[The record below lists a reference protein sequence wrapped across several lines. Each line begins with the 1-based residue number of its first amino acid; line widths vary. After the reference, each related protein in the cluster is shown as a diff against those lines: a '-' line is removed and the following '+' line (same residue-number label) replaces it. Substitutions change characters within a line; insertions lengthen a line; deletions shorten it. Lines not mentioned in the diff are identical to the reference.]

1 MCYKFYVN
9 FLSKLRN
16 KQTFQLICWQKN
28 LSQEIIP
35 VRNKYFKEKKP
46 LHCHSVSVSNV
57 HVCTTSLTFELS
69 VRQIMFRL
77 VSTMTLFNANWW
89 ENQQQRPTLCND
101 EFWRPDEISLLY
113 KEFCQSIH
121 KWLEIQ
127 IYSSMHFKIITLH
140 FLLYNTKNH
149 IVGMPIKLKVVL

>member
-16 KQTFQLICWQKN
+16 KQTFQLICLQKN

-46 LHCHSVSVSNV
+46 LHCHSVSVER
-57 HVCTTSLTFELS
+57 SLP

-121 KWLEIQ
+121 QRLEIQ